1 MQQRY
6 DPFGKLS
13 CRAGTPERPALRLN
27 DKILP
32 NVVQNKYSGDNNRY
46 PCYNNPL

>member
-1 MQQRY
+1 MIHSESY
-6 DPFGKLS
+6 H
-13 CRAGTPERPALRLN
+13 AGQGTSERPALQLN

-32 NVVQNKYSGDNNRY
+32 NVVQNKYSGDNNLY

>member
-1 MQQRY
+1 MIHSVSY
-6 DPFGKLS
+6 H
-13 CRAGTPERPALRLN
+13 AGQGLALRLN

-32 NVVQNKYSGDNNRY
+32 NVVQNKYSGDNNLY

>member
-1 MQQRY
+1 MIY
-6 DPFGKLS
+6 S
-13 CRAGTPERPALRLN
+13 VSYHAGQGTSERPALQLN

-32 NVVQNKYSGDNNRY
+32 NVVQNKYSGDNDLY

>member
-6 DPFGKLS
+6 IHS
-13 CRAGTPERPALRLN
+13 VSYHAGRGASEYPALRLN

-32 NVVQNKYSGDNNRY
+32 NVVQNKYSGDNNLY

>member
-1 MQQRY
+1 MIHSVSYHAGQ
-6 DPFGKLS
+6 
-13 CRAGTPERPALRLN
+13 GTPERSALRLN

>member
-1 MQQRY
+1 MIHSGSY
-6 DPFGKLS
+6 H
-13 CRAGTPERPALRLN
+13 AGQGPALRLN

-32 NVVQNKYSGDNNRY
+32 NVVQNKYSGDNNLY